1 MVNLYLK
8 WTALVW
14 LNAIVGLIL
23 GMADRGTAHNVGVC
37 LGICVF
43 IPIYALLENYAIKT
57 GNLKLQKSLLIG
69 VTIRACL
76 QLIVVVDM
84 GAGILAHTIVNALF
98 GFGIDSRG
106 FLSGFL
112 LTITTGAILSLVA
125 GVLVTLTMLFLQIFE
140 KPTSSENTLPQN

>member
-57 GNLKLQKSLLIG
+57 GNLKLQKSLFIG
-69 VTIRACL
+69 VMIRACL

-84 GAGILAHTIVNALF
+84 GAGIMAHGIVNALF

-112 LTITTGAILSLVA
+112 LTVTTGAILSGVA
-125 GVLVTLTMLFLQIFE
+125 GFLMMFVMLALDFFG
-140 KPTSSENTLPQN
+140 KPTPPENELPQN

>member
-8 WTALVW
+8 WTVLVW

-23 GMADRGTAHNVGVC
+23 GMADRGVAHNVGVC
-37 LGICVF
+37 LGVCVF
-43 IPIYALLENYAIKT
+43 IPIYVLLEDYAIKT

-69 VTIRACL
+69 VIIRACL

-112 LTITTGAILSLVA
+112 LTVTTGAILS
-125 GVLVTLTMLFLQIFE
+125 GVVGFLMMFVMLALDFFG
-140 KPTSSENTLPQN
+140 KPTPPENELPQN